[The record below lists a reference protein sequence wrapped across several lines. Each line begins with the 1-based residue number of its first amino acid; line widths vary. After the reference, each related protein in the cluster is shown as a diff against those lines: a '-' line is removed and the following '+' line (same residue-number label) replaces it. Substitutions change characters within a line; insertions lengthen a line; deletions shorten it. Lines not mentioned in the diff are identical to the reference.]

1 MTTNQRLKELL
12 YALNINATELA
23 TRLSVT
29 KSTIS
34 SALNGNSLPSSKV
47 LMPLGE
53 VFNVNINWLLLGQ
66 GEMFL
71 NGDQSNVNKTNFN
84 NSRNSSGEDVKSLK
98 KEIQH
103 LNDKLKDKEEIIRL
117 MRNQK

>member
-1 MTTNQRLKELL
+1 MTINQRLKDVID
-12 YALNINATELA
+12 ALGLNATELA
-23 TRLSVT
+23 RDLNVT

-34 SALNGNSLPSSKV
+34 NVINGNSLPSSKV

-71 NGDQSNVNKTNFN
+71 NGEQSKINKTDFG
-84 NSRNSSGEDVKSLK
+84 NSRNSSCEDVTILK

>member
-12 YALNINATELA
+12 YTLDITATELA
-23 TRLSVT
+23 TKLSVT

-71 NGDQSNVNKTNFN
+71 KGQESDVDKADPG
-84 NSRNSSGEDVKSLK
+84 NSRDSKCTDVKYLK
-98 KEIQH
+98 KEIKY
-103 LNDKLKDKEEIIRL
+103 LNEKLKDKEEIIRL
-117 MRNQK
+117 MQNQK

>member
-12 YALNINATELA
+12 YTLDITATELA
-23 TRLSVT
+23 AKLNVT

-47 LMPLGE
+47 LMPLGD

-66 GEMFL
+66 GEMFIK
-71 NGDQSNVNKTNFN
+71 GKQSNINKTD
-84 NSRNSSGEDVKSLK
+84 SSNERSSTCVDVDSLK
-98 KEIQH
+98 
-103 LNDKLKDKEEIIRL
+103 DKILLLEQSLKDKEEIIRL
-117 MRNQK
+117 LKR